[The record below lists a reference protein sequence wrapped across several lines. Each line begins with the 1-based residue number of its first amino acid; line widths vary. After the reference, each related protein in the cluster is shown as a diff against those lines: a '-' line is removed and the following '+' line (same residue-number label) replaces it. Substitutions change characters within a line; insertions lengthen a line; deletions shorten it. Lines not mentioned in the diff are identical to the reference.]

1 MHHFVISV
9 RKPDWPVAFDG
20 DQATG
25 ARSRA
30 KLIADSAASGQ
41 RIFSVHFPFPGI
53 GTFEKKDDGYVWV
66 AE

>member
-41 RIFSVHFPFPGI
+41 RIFSVHFPFPGL
-53 GTFEKKDDGYVWV
+53 GTFEKKDDGYAWV